1 MQQTCMLCTSRHGGD
16 LGLCAPCMAD
26 LPWHQTAQ
34 CPQCALAINDNLYGG
49 GLCGGCLSEPPS
61 FDATRATF
69 TYNYPL
75 DGLLQHYKYNASLNL
90 ARTFAT
96 LWLDAQ
102 RAQVTSMYPI
112 DLIIPMPMHEK
123 RLTERGF
130 NQALEIAKHFSRAFT
145 IPLDYSSCQRIKY
158 TPPQASLKLKERIS
172 NMRGA
177 FHCQP
182 SLHNLNIAVVD
193 DVMTTGT
200 SLNELAKTLKQAGAA
215 RVECWV
221 MARTLPK

>member
-1 MQQTCMLCTSRHGGD
+1 MLCTDYLGGN
-16 LGLCAPCMAD
+16 LGLCASCLSD
-26 LPWHQTAQ
+26 LPWHNTAH
-34 CPQCALAINDNLYGG
+34 CSQCALVTNGN
-49 GLCGGCLSEPPS
+49 LCGGCLSTPPH
-61 FDATRATF
+61 FDATKAAF

-90 ARTFAT
+90 ARTLSS
-96 LWLDAQ
+96 LWIDHQHAPTTISHP
-102 RAQVTSMYPI
+102 V

-130 NQALEIAKHFSRAFT
+130 NQALEIAKRLSHAFT
-145 IPLDYSSCQRIKY
+145 IPLDYTTCQRIKY
-158 TPPQASLKLKERIS
+158 TPPQASLKLKERIH
-172 NMRGA
+172 NIRGA
-177 FHCQP
+177 FHCQRP
-182 SLHNLNIAVVD
+182 LHNLNIAIID
-193 DVMTTGT
+193 DVMTTGA